1 MIDNCM
7 VAFAVMTRYV
17 FDPEDL
23 QRIVQMHL
31 DVPLDQRFDRIA
43 QTLRSV
49 YGEHV
54 HPGGEW
60 IWSNAGGI
68 MCSMSVL
75 HNSPKEYLLF
85 CGTAVGSEG
94 HSGRHR
100 ADLYDI
106 VVNGELQTFKPDQFT
121 PRVLEPGDM
130 SYLPQRTTN
139 GSHLA
144 PECWLLEYARGNI
157 PSMFPFALGDT
168 VFSTQDLTD
177 LRKTM
182 VHSGKLMLSEAK
194 LALRRRLGKG
204 AEEPRLDLIR
214 DPLEGAAR
222 PADRD
227 PSFN

>member
-1 MIDNCM
+1 M
-7 VAFAVMTRYV
+7 VAFVLMTQYV
-17 FDPEDL
+17 FDPDDL
-23 QRIVQMHL
+23 QRIVKMHL
-31 DVPLDQRFDRIA
+31 DAPLDERFDRIA
-43 QTLRSV
+43 ETLREV

-106 VVNGELQTFKPDQFT
+106 VINGELKTFKPDQFT
-121 PRVLEPGDM
+121 PRVLLPGDI
-130 SYLPQRTTN
+130 SYLPRRTTN

-177 LRKTM
+177 LGKTM
-182 VHSGKLMLSEAK
+182 MHATKLMAAEAR
-194 LALRRRLGKG
+194 LALRRRFGKG
-204 AEEPRLDLIR
+204 APGPRRELIR
-214 DPLEGAAR
+214 DPQDGALR
-222 PADRD
+222 SVDRD